1 MLEDLRTKWPREH
14 FLQLQA
20 DGLINSEDIYEEYL
34 EMRREQAERAEEAKR
49 LGLTGDQ
56 PPELTEED
64 EAILDRVWARYARQ
78 EQEKLEAKWPR
89 AQFEELKSRH
99 YFHTSTSYEDY
110 LDMRREQ
117 EEIAEEGRRLGLTGD
132 EPPELTEEDITIFDR
147 IWAEQGRKYELK
159 RKLEDLQTKW
169 PREQFER
176 WQAEGSVNP
185 DATYEQYLEMRLE
198 QAERAEEAQRLGLTG
213 DEPPELTEE
222 DEAILDQV
230 WAEFAR
236 EKQAARE
243 ERAA

>member
-1 MLEDLRTKWPREH
+1 MAEDLSIKWPREH
-14 FLQLQA
+14 FVQLQA
-20 DGLINSEDIYEEYL
+20 NGLINPRSTYEEYL
-34 EMRREQAERAEEAKR
+34 EMRREQAERIEEAKR

-64 EAILDRVWARYARQ
+64 EAILDRVWARYARR

-89 AQFEELKSRH
+89 AQFEELKSRQ

-132 EPPELTEEDITIFDR
+132 EPPELTEED
-147 IWAEQGRKYELK
+147 
-159 RKLEDLQTKW
+159 
-169 PREQFER
+169 
-176 WQAEGSVNP
+176 
-185 DATYEQYLEMRLE
+185 
-198 QAERAEEAQRLGLTG
+198 
-213 DEPPELTEE
+213 
-222 DEAILDQV
+222 EAILDRG

-236 EKQAARE
+236 KQEAARE